1 MTNAQGLSEQ
11 EAAIRLAQDG
21 PNTLAKPQRRRP
33 FRLILDVM
41 REPMLALLLAGG
53 VIYLILGNRNEALVL
68 LAFACLSIGITIA
81 QEARSERVL
90 AALRDLTNPQAQV
103 IRAGVRRKMDAAG
116 LVCGDIIAIS
126 EGDRVPADARLI
138 GQGMIT
144 VDESLL
150 TGEAVPR
157 AKSCGTSG
165 ADQIFAGTLIVAGDG
180 LARVTATGPRSQ
192 IGQIGTSLS
201 LLQSETP
208 HLQSQLQ
215 RLVFWFALVG
225 GAVSVAVILLFGL
238 LRGGDW
244 LAAFLAGIS
253 VSMAMLPEEFPMVLT
268 VFMAMG
274 AWRISS
280 VKVLT
285 RRAAAIE
292 SLGAA
297 SVLCTDKTGTLTLN
311 QMTVASISPVGEA
324 ASGPEAA
331 QTAGAAQDLA
341 AAATRACA
349 IAPFDPMEKAFHTL
363 SPLGAGV
370 LIRSYPL
377 TSSLLAMTQV
387 WEQDGKMTAYSKGA
401 PEAIAALCGLSVDS
415 ASIAGLAEQGQ
426 RVLAVATAPA
436 NGSLPDSQTGFQFQ
450 YLGLIG
456 LVDPLRDT
464 VPDAVARCLAAGI
477 RVIMI
482 TGDHPVTALAIGLAA
497 GLTADAAI
505 TGAQLTSMDDAT
517 LQEVLRRSVIFARIT
532 PSQKLRI
539 VQALKSTG
547 AIVAMTGDG
556 VNDAPSLK
564 AAQIGIAMGKRGTDV
579 AREAADIVLLEDDFA
594 AIVTTIALGRRIYGN
609 LRKAMSFI
617 LAVHVP
623 IAGLALLP
631 LILGLPLLFGPIH
644 IAFIEMIID
653 PVCAL
658 VFEAEED
665 EAGLMTRPPRPITE
679 PLFSTPTIL
688 WSVAQGIIALAGVT
702 GLYLAAQGLAPDQ
715 IRALVFSALVLVI
728 FALILVNRRRSAS
741 VLRAVTKHNQALWMI
756 AVGIAAVLG
765 IVLSQAALRDLF
777 GFALSDPIWWAGP
790 PLMALLVMLALESI
804 KAVAAKARKRPV

>member
-1 MTNAQGLSEQ
+1 MTKLQGLSDT
-11 EAAIRLAQDG
+11 EAKARLAKDG
-21 PNTLAKPQRRRP
+21 PNSLAKPQPRNP
-33 FRLILDVM
+33 LALIVDVL
-41 REPMLALLLAGG
+41 REPMLLLLLAGG
-53 VIYLILGNRNEALVL
+53 VIYLILGNRTEALVL
-68 LAFACLSIGITIA
+68 LAFACLSIGITFA

-90 AALRDLTNPQAQV
+90 AALRDLTNPQANV
-103 IRAGVRRKMDAAG
+103 IRGGVRRKIDAAG
-116 LVCGDIIAIS
+116 LVMGDVISVS
-126 EGDRVPADARLI
+126 EGDRVPADAVLI
-138 GQGMIT
+138 GQVT

-157 AKSCGTSG
+157 PKSFDAKAAENT
-165 ADQIFAGTLIVAGDG
+165 QIFAGTLIVAGDS

-201 LLQSETP
+201 LLQTETP

-225 GAVSVAVILLFGL
+225 GAVSLAVVLLDGF

-244 LAAFLAGIS
+244 LAALLAGIS
-253 VSMAMLPEEFPMVLT
+253 VGMAMLPEEFPMVLT

-280 VKVLT
+280 VNVLT
-285 RRAAAIE
+285 RRASAIE

-311 QMTVASISPVGEA
+311 QMTIASLQVAGGDI
-324 ASGPEAA
+324 SGPEAMSD
-331 QTAGAAQDLA
+331 DLA
-341 AAATRACA
+341 ALAQAGTRACA
-349 IAPFDPMEKAFHTL
+349 IAPFDPMEKAFHAL
-363 SPLGAGV
+363 SPLGAGD

-377 TSSLLAMTQV
+377 TPKLLAMTQV
-387 WEQDGKMTAYSKGA
+387 WDQDGKMTAYAKGA
-401 PEAIAALCGLSVDS
+401 PEAIAALCGLPMDT
-415 ASIAGLAEQGQ
+415 ASIDAMAQQGQ
-426 RVLAVATAPA
+426 RVLAVAVAAVTD
-436 NGSLPDSQTGFQFQ
+436 LPEAQTGFKFR

-456 LVDPLRDT
+456 LYDPLRDT

-482 TGDHPVTALAIGLAA
+482 TGDHPVTALAIGHAA
-497 GLTADAAI
+497 GLHAEAAI
-505 TGAQLTSMDDAT
+505 TGEIMAKMDDAT
-517 LQEVLRRSVIFARIT
+517 LQKTLTQAHIFARIT
-532 PSQKLRI
+532 PAQKLRI

-579 AREAADIVLLEDDFA
+579 AREASDIVLLQDDFA
-594 AIVTTIALGRRIYGN
+594 AIITTIALGRRIYDN

-631 LILGLPLLFGPIH
+631 LILGTPLLFGPIH

-665 EAGLMTRPPRPITE
+665 EAGLMTRPPRPMAE
-679 PLFSTPTIL
+679 PLFSRATVL
-688 WSVAQGIIALAGVT
+688 WSVAQGAIGLGGVM
-702 GLYLAAQGLAPDQ
+702 GLYLAAQGLPPDQ
-715 IRALVFSALVLVI
+715 TRALVFSALVLVI
-728 FALILVNRRRSAS
+728 FVLILVNRRRSAS
-741 VLRAVTKHNQALWMI
+741 VLRAVTKHNQS
-756 AVGIAAVLG
+756 LG
-765 IVLSQAALRDLF
+765 IIALVIAGLMGAVMVFAPLRGLF
-777 GFALSDPIWWAGP
+777 GFALPDAIWWAGP
-790 PLMALLVMLALESI
+790 VLVAVAVLVLLEGI
-804 KAVAAKARKRPV
+804 KAVMARRV